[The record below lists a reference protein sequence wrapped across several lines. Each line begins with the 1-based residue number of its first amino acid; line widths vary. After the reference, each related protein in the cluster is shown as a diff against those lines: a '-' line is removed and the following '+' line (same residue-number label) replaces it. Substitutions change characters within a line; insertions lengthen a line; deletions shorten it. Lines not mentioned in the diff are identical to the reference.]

1 MTKRIT
7 TKRDPVDGILL
18 LDKPVG
24 LSSNDALVRAR
35 RLLEARKAGHGGT
48 LDPLAGGLLPLL
60 FGEATKF
67 ALDSLDAD
75 KTYVA
80 ELRLGV
86 ATETGDAEGA
96 VLAECDPVRDAT
108 SFACAVAAF
117 VGAIDQVP
125 PMHSA
130 LKREGRPLY
139 ELARAGIVV
148 ERAPRRV
155 TIHSIDVL
163 RFAPPHAELRIRCSK
178 GTYIRSLA
186 IDLGER
192 LGCGAH
198 LSALRRERVG
208 ALDVADAVT
217 LEALEALALPER
229 RARLLPADALLLG
242 LPRVDLDLPS
252 GARFRHGQKLRLE
265 TPCVDASSRRVRVYG
280 AGNELLGVALQ
291 QGSELQPQRLVA
303 TQMPAPPAAG
313 TGIER

>member
-1 MTKRIT
+1 
-7 TKRDPVDGILL
+7 
-18 LDKPVG
+18 
-24 LSSNDALVRAR
+24 
-35 RLLEARKAGHGGT
+35 
-48 LDPLAGGLLPLL
+48 
-60 FGEATKF
+60 
-67 ALDSLDAD
+67 
-75 KTYVA
+75 
-80 ELRLGV
+80 
-86 ATETGDAEGA
+86 
-96 VLAECDPVRDAT
+96 
-108 SFACAVAAF
+108 VAAF
-117 VGAIDQVP
+117 VGPIDQVP

-130 LKREGRPLY
+130 LKRDGRPLY
-139 ELARAGIVV
+139 ELARAGVVV

-155 TIHSIDVL
+155 TIHAIDVL
-163 RFAPPHAELRIRCSK
+163 RFAPPHAELRVRCSK

-208 ALDVADAVT
+208 ALDVRDAVP

-242 LPRVDLDLPS
+242 LPRIDLDAAL

-265 TPCVDASSRRVRVYG
+265 TACTDASPRRVRVYG

-291 QGSELQPQRLVA
+291 QAGELQPQRLVA
-303 TQMPAPPAAG
+303 ASTPAPIPAPLRAG